1 MPWWGWVL
9 IGLAIALLGVGLY
22 AFTRL
27 MCALADSYV
36 ELHAARNAYL
46 LSLHRKRD

>member
-9 IGLAIALLGVGLY
+9 IGLALVLLGWAFY

-27 MCALADSYV
+27 MIKLADSYV
-36 ELHAARNAYL
+36 ELNAARNAYF